1 MTIYS
6 TSKSTFKVSECK
18 LKERPK
24 TSHDLGQHEITMT
37 KNDHNL
43 WGASLYLSEIGPK
56 SNHTW
61 VNDRR
66 TESQVSLVAI
76 SFALRE
82 KNNFLLT
89 EFISYK
95 HVVYLAYI

>member
-18 LKERPK
+18 LKERLK

-43 WGASLYLSEIGPK
+43 SGASLYLSEIGPK
-56 SNHTW
+56 SNHT
-61 VNDRR
+61 
-66 TESQVSLVAI
+66 
-76 SFALRE
+76 
-82 KNNFLLT
+82 
-89 EFISYK
+89 
-95 HVVYLAYI
+95 